1 MLLAT
6 ALALLITG
14 CAQQTFTVQNKPAAV
29 APKAHHPS
37 FLRFWNWAKKT
48 VDAAKKVVCSAENV
62 VKQKPSK
69 RFVNGLLGFITPNI
83 ALRWK
88 RVCIAHNNCMS
99 CPSIWAT
106 LSALLINILLSSF
119 QLFLHSDQPLSEG
132 EIIPFSGVCQSGGGC
147 VIHAGGRGSFT
158 HWLTNCFDVQP
169 TTTSGNIITRRASF
183 SAASANSFVYF
194 ASSAATSRWRI
205 CMSVIAAFASFSSLA
220 FLSRWALWVMA
231 LSHGND

>member
-29 APKAHHPS
+29 APGNHHPS
-37 FLRFWNWAKKT
+37 FLRFWNWAKEAPMQPKF
-48 VDAAKKVVCSAENV
+48 VAAQKMLL
-62 VKQKPSK
+62 KQKQQT
-69 RFVNGLLGFITPNI
+69 FVNGLLGFITLGI

-106 LSALLINILLSSF
+106 LSALLINILLGSF

-132 EIIPFSGVCQSGGGC
+132 EIIRSAVS
-147 VIHAGGRGSFT
+147 ASRGE
-158 HWLTNCFDVQP
+158 
-169 TTTSGNIITRRASF
+169 A
-183 SAASANSFVYF
+183 
-194 ASSAATSRWRI
+194 
-205 CMSVIAAFASFSSLA
+205 
-220 FLSRWALWVMA
+220 A
-231 LSHGND
+231 LSTPEA